1 MTFIAPAWAS
11 QWMMDAASAI
21 ALIVIVT
28 GVTQT
33 AFYLVQLVY
42 AAFALSTRPPIPRS
56 ATLWRRYS
64 DQAPAIS
71 VLAPAFNEEMTI
83 VESIRSLL
91 ALQYPDY
98 EVLVINDGS
107 RDGTLARLIDEFGLE
122 PVERFVDDAVKH
134 APIRGYYASP
144 ALPRLLVIDKEN
156 GGKADALNAGINA
169 CRTSLFCAI
178 DADSILEADALLRV
192 VRPFIDFPDLTIATG
207 GTIRIANGCRVDAGR
222 ITDVGLPTNFL
233 ALVQIVEYLRAFLMA
248 RLALGKMQALTVI
261 SGAFGLFKRQ
271 RVVEVGGYS
280 HATVGEDME
289 LVVKLHRHMREL
301 KQPYRVDFIAEPVCW
316 TECPESLSVLSR
328 QRSRWQRG
336 ALECFAK
343 HKVMLFNPRY
353 GRIGFIGFGQ
363 ILLVDVVGPLVEVLG
378 YVLVPLLWALGL
390 LALPWLLAFLAVT
403 FTFGIFVSAATLV
416 LEEVQLRRFPHAYEL
431 LILGAVAV
439 VENLGYRQL
448 CNLWRIQGWWQFLRK
463 KQSWGTMT
471 RKGFAGSER
480 PLSR

>member
-1 MTFIAPAWAS
+1 VNHVYPEWAADWMTG
-11 QWMMDAASAI
+11 AAGAI
-21 ALIVIVT
+21 ALVVIVT
-28 GVTQT
+28 GLAQT
-33 AFYLVQLVY
+33 LFYVVQLIF
-42 AAFALSTRPPIPRS
+42 AFAALSSRPPIPRS

-71 VLAPAFNEEMTI
+71 VLAPAYNEELTI

-107 RDGTLARLIDEFGLE
+107 RDGTLARVIEEFGLHR
-122 PVERFVDDAVKH
+122 VDRFVDDAVDH
-134 APIRGYYASP
+134 APVRGFYASP
-144 ALPRLLVIDKEN
+144 ALPRLLVIDKDN

-192 VRPFIDFPDLTIATG
+192 VRPFVDRPHLTIAAG
-207 GTIRIANGCRVDAGR
+207 GTIRIANGCKVDSGR
-222 ITDVGLPTNFL
+222 IVDVRLPTNFL
-233 ALVQIVEYLRAFLMA
+233 ALVQIMEYLRAFLMA
-248 RLALGKMQALTVI
+248 RLALGRMQVLTVI
-261 SGAFGLFKRQ
+261 SGAFGLFRRQ
-271 RVVEVGGYS
+271 HVVEVGGYS

-289 LVVKLHRHMREL
+289 LVIKLHRHMREN
-301 KQPYRVDFIAEPVCW
+301 KRPYRIDFIAEPVCW
-316 TECPESLSVLSR
+316 TECPEDLKVLGR

-343 HKVMLFNPRY
+343 HKDMLFNPRY
-353 GRIGFIGFGQ
+353 GRIGFLGFGQ

-378 YVLVPLLWALGL
+378 YVLIPLLWGLGL

-416 LEEVQLRRFPHAYEL
+416 LEEIQLRRFPRSHEL
-431 LILGAVAV
+431 ATLALVAV
-439 VENLGYRQL
+439 LENVGYRQL
-448 CNLWRIQGWWQFLRK
+448 CNLWRLQGWWQFLRK
-463 KQSWGTMT
+463 QQGWGTMT
-471 RKGFAGSER
+471 RKGFAPSA
-480 PLSR
+480 